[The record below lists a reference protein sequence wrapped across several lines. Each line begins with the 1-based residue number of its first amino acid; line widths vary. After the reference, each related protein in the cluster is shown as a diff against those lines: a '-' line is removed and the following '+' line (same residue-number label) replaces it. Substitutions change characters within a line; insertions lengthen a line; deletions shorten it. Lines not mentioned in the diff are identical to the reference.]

1 MASKN
6 ISDRVKTDTNGKSI
20 KDDVNTFDN
29 IFLLVIRIYYF
40 LYINGIPS
48 LVIPSAEITNSLL
61 KLLL

>member
-6 ISDRVKTDTNGKSI
+6 ISDTVKTETNAKSI

-48 LVIPSAEITNSLL
+48 FVIPSAEIIICLHDELL
-61 KLLL
+61 